1 MPESAWEEACRL
13 FPGTVSV
20 RQDRQGPVPRTI
32 TLTKDRQ
39 GPVPRAFTVTK
50 DRQRPVRSS
59 GMEATTAQRRGLA
72 EYPHALAA
80 PVAGQAPYP
89 PINVAA
95 ARKWY
100 LDAPLRALDLALSAA
115 LLAVLSPL
123 LALIALA
130 VRLDSRGPVLF
141 RQCRVG
147 RDLEPFT
154 VNKFRTMH
162 DGVGHD
168 THRDFVL
175 GLIAG
180 EQPERPDGGP
190 RFKLVGDERVTRL
203 GRLLR
208 RSSLDELP
216 QLWNVL
222 RGEMS
227 LVGPRPPIPYEVE
240 HYPAHW
246 FARFA
251 VKPGLTGLWQV
262 SGRSDLTLEQMVA
275 LDVEYSERRSL
286 WLNLSIL
293 VRTVPA
299 VLSGKGAS

>member
-1 MPESAWEEACRL
+1 
-13 FPGTVSV
+13 
-20 RQDRQGPVPRTI
+20 
-32 TLTKDRQ
+32 
-39 GPVPRAFTVTK
+39 
-50 DRQRPVRSS
+50 
-59 GMEATTAQRRGLA
+59 MEATTAERRGAMSMPAVSAAAASRLQDGLWRGLEIA
-72 EYPHALAA
+72 LSLLLLVALA
-80 PVAGQAPYP
+80 
-89 PINVAA
+89 
-95 ARKWY
+95 
-100 LDAPLRALDLALSAA
+100 
-115 LLAVLSPL
+115 PL

-130 VRLDSRGPVLF
+130 IRLDSRGPVIY
-141 RQCRVG
+141 RQRRVG
-147 RDLEPFT
+147 RDQRPFT

-162 DGVGHD
+162 HGVGHD
-168 THRDFVL
+168 THRAFVL

-180 EQPERPDGGP
+180 EQPEQGADGP
-190 RFKLVGDERVTRL
+190 RFKMVGDERVTRL
-203 GRLLR
+203 GHVLR

-262 SGRSDLTLEQMVA
+262 QGRSELTLEQMVK
-275 LDVEYSERRSL
+275 LDVDYARRRSL

-293 VRTVPA
+293 ARTVPA
-299 VLSGKGAS
+299 VLSGRGAS